1 MDATEDSE
9 EHSVIWGMFMSSTL
23 QASVFMVKNYSDNW
37 HSIKRSK
44 DLSMKQMFDI
54 SEKLV
59 SEQSEE
65 IYGVKTI
72 KWEDSSWKYLCL
84 IGDEQVISLQ
94 RTKVYVFSDSVLCLG
109 NMNENPRA
117 NTAWEERLAWFRS
130 SPEYRNLDRIDG
142 EPIEFEWNIFPGFTT
157 LQLRH
162 KVQELLLRLCETPE
176 NFYRTNYLHVD
187 CQRHLIGM

>member
-1 MDATEDSE
+1 MVNIHVFNTASICIHGE
-9 EHSVIWGMFMSSTL
+9 EILRQLAFD
-23 QASVFMVKNYSDNW
+23 QK
-37 HSIKRSK
+37 I
-44 DLSMKQMFDI
+44 SMKQMFDI

-72 KWEDSSWKYLCL
+72 NWEDSSWKYLSL
-84 IGDEQVISLQ
+84 IGDEHVISLQ

-157 LQLRH
+157 LQLSH
-162 KVQELLLRLCETPE
+162 KVRELLLRLGETPE

-187 CQRHLIGM
+187 VQRHLIGM